1 MGTRQDF
8 DDELD
13 DEEND
18 DDDVIS
24 LDFDDGPD
32 LGPDERDRDLMDG
45 TWEQEHYSG
54 QRKSRDWN
62 AIGLGIA
69 LLVIIAMLLPMV
81 LVVFE

>member
-1 MGTRQDF
+1 MGTRQEFEDP
-8 DDELD
+8 DDEF
-13 DEEND
+13 DEDE
-18 DDDVIS
+18 DVIS

-45 TWEQEHYSG
+45 TWEQEHYG
-54 QRKSRDWN
+54 GRRKSRDWN